1 MNPVDSNSQDTV
13 APLRPD
19 FVDEVMELHCPSRN
33 EEIHEEADPATKERH
48 IKALGQAMVQ
58 KYAARGIDPNR
69 LELIYWLHD
78 AEAMD
83 NADAIQRW
91 VRRML
96 ANAPSTMD
104 FEDKVL
110 FIERGLSDMLERAYS

>member
-1 MNPVDSNSQDTV
+1 MHKHHSDNPTPNNPTATDGFD
-13 APLRPD
+13 PLPYPLCEYPD
-19 FVDEVMELHCPSRN
+19 LGQNPPPP
-33 EEIHEEADPATKERH
+33 DPERDERH
-48 IKALGQAMVQ
+48 IRALGQAMVQ
-58 KYAARGIDPNR
+58 KYAARGIDPSR

-78 AEAMD
+78 AEAVD
-83 NADAIQRW
+83 NADATQRW

-96 ANAPSTMD
+96 ANAPSMD

>member
-1 MNPVDSNSQDTV
+1 MNPIDSNSQGPVT
-13 APLRPD
+13 PIRPD
-19 FVDEVMELHCPSRN
+19 FLDELLEFRCPSRN
-33 EEIHEEADPATKERH
+33 EEVDEEADPATKERH

-58 KYAARGIDPNR
+58 KYAARGIDPSR

-78 AEAMD
+78 AEAVD

-96 ANAPSTMD
+96 ANAPSMD

-110 FIERGLSDMLERAYS
+110 FIERGLSDMLECAYS